1 MDRTTGDEH
10 HSVDHHVDHHR
21 RQGEVSQQETT
32 AGVRLDA
39 VTMRRS
45 APASMT
51 LTDSV
56 FERLL
61 QQRIVVL
68 GQQVDDD
75 IANRI
80 AAQMLLLSAEDPTAD
95 IALYI
100 NSPGGSVTAG
110 FAIFDTMNFVKA
122 DVATLALGFA
132 ASMGQFLLSSGKRG
146 KRYALPNSSVVMHQP
161 HGGFGGTSADIQT
174 QAKQILHF
182 KRRMAELTSEQTGRP
197 VAQIIED
204 GDRDRWFTAD
214 EARDYGFVDEVVG
227 STTALKP

>member
-1 MDRTTGDEH
+1 MGASHTGRMD
-10 HSVDHHVDHHR
+10 
-21 RQGEVSQQETT
+21 
-32 AGVRLDA
+32 
-39 VTMRRS
+39 
-45 APASMT
+45 
-51 LTDSV
+51 TDKTSPV
-56 FERLL
+56 QRLL
-61 QQRIVVL
+61 DERIVLL
-68 GQQVDDD
+68 GSEVTDEVAND
-75 IANRI
+75 IC
-80 AAQMLLLSAEDPTAD
+80 AQLLLLDSIAPDRD
-95 IALYI
+95 IFLYI

-146 KRYALPNSSVVMHQP
+146 KRYALPNASVVMHQP

-197 VAQIIED
+197 VTQIIED

-227 STTALKP
+227 STTALSR